1 MLKANISINLTKIK
15 ENANYISKS
24 KKGESWANL
33 EINVK
38 DVVDNYGQN
47 ITVKFAKPRDTE
59 TAEPIW
65 LGNGNTYFTDGVAP
79 QTAKQ
84 LKEGGASQ
92 QPKAAT
98 PFQTTDTVNE
108 VADDLPF

>member
-1 MLKANISINLTKIK
+1 MLKANISINLTKVK
-15 ENANYISKS
+15 DNASYISTS
-24 KKGESWANL
+24 KKGEKWANL

-38 DVVDNYGQN
+38 DMVDNYGQN
-47 ITVKFAKPRDTE
+47 ITVKFSKPKDSQDTE
-59 TAEPIW
+59 PVW
-65 LGNGNTYFTDGVAP
+65 LGNGSTYFTDGVAP

-84 LKEGGASQ
+84 LKEGGATT

-98 PFQTTDTVNE
+98 PFPTTDTLND